1 MSAEAPDTTT
11 CCVAGCGPAG
21 AMLAFLLARAGVD
34 VIVLEKHD
42 DFFRD
47 FRGDTV
53 HPSTLEILEELGIY
67 EDFHKLPHHEVS
79 QLKATTDRGTA
90 TIADLRH
97 LNVRHPYVAFV
108 PQWDFL
114 DFVTDQARKYPGFK
128 LLMGAEVYEVV
139 RDREGVRGVRYRTS
153 GTDNAIR
160 AKLVVAADGRHS
172 TVRRSV
178 GLAPRWY
185 GAPMD
190 VLWFRLSRRAT
201 DPEETFGRLS
211 RGRILALINRE
222 TYWQM
227 GYVIP
232 KGSAD
237 DLRGRGIDTLRATI
251 AELAPFFTDRVQEIR
266 DWNDVKLLDVQI
278 NRLKRWWKRGLLC
291 IGDAAHAMSPVGGVG
306 INLAI
311 QDAVATANY
320 LTEPLLRG
328 AVSDRHLARVQR
340 RRYVPTVVTQ
350 AFQRFLQHQ
359 VLRPLLQGQ
368 DDGASLGALG
378 ALAHM
383 PAINRLPARMFA
395 VGVRPEHV
403 RLNFSPRR
411 R

>member
-1 MSAEAPDTTT
+1 
-11 CCVAGCGPAG
+11 
-21 AMLAFLLARAGVD
+21 MLAFLLARAGVD

-320 LTEPLLRG
+320 LAEPLLRD
-328 AVSDRHLARVQR
+328 AVTDRHLARVQR